1 MIQNSINPN
10 YISGDNQKYMKMYD
24 WMYPVYDLVEKV
36 GGKLLYGNQ
45 VVEMR
50 REMIS
55 RLEWKDGL
63 SVLVVSI
70 GTGRDIEF
78 IPKHIDTKSL
88 TITGADI
95 SEGMLKKCQKKF
107 AKKLNLSL
115 VQCCAEDL
123 PFDDNAFDIVF
134 SVGGFNFFNDK
145 KRAVAEMMRVAK
157 DSAKILIADETN
169 DLINKHYKHA
179 GYTKKYFNDA
189 SVDLSEIENLMP
201 TTERKTKLLWKN
213 RFYCITFRKSI
224 KQ

>member
-201 TTERKTKLLWKN
+201 TTERKTELLWKN